1 MQPSG
6 TLLATGS
13 YDGIARVWTT
23 KGEPKLTLA
32 KHEGPI
38 FSLQWNKSGSYLLSG
53 SHDMTAIVWDGE
65 TGEVRQQTRAHSGM
79 ALVCDGD
86 LAPSV
91 DSHSHALCCACVCVQ
106 ARSWAL
112 IGRTTRSLQRARS
125 TARSLCTRSARS
137 NLSPSSRATRYLTA
151 SSSLAHTC
159 VWCRQRLT
167 PPQDEVNAITWDPQ
181 GQLLASCSDD
191 HTAKIWSLEQETA
204 VHDIRDHTR
213 EIYSIKWSPTGPGTS
228 NANRPLLLA
237 SASFDTTIRLWNP
250 EVGRTVATL
259 SKHMYVPDELAAPLA
274 LASGCG

>member
-1 MQPSG
+1 MLCLCVRAGPILGVDWKNDTIFATCSLDRQIFVHEVGKKQP
-6 TLLATGS
+6 
-13 YDGIARVWTT
+13 
-23 KGEPKLTLA
+23 LA
-32 KHEGPI
+32 K
-38 FSLQWNKSGSYLLSG
+38 FSGHKVPPCKQL
-53 SHDMTAIVWDGE
+53 A
-65 TGEVRQQTRAHSGM
+65 RAH
-79 ALVCDGD
+79 
-86 LAPSV
+86 
-91 DSHSHALCCACVCVQ
+91 VCV
-106 ARSWAL
+106 S
-112 IGRTTRSLQRARS
+112 
-125 TARSLCTRSARS
+125 
-137 NLSPSSRATRYLTA
+137 
-151 SSSLAHTC
+151 
-159 VWCRQRLT
+159 RQRLT